1 MSKLEKRKFFYL
13 KVPSVNLNLFKYS
26 SKLFSNNILKLFVS
40 LLIICISSVSF
51 GAGEKINYPQLNW
64 SFSGILGTF
73 DRASQQ
79 RGLQV
84 YKEVCS
90 GCHGM
95 RLLAYRNL
103 KAIGYNE
110 DEIKAFASENSV
122 NTINDDGEVVER
134 PARPSDKFV
143 SPYPNDKAA
152 RAANGGAYPPDLS
165 LIVKARPDGANYLH
179 ALLTGYVD
187 APADKKVP
195 EGMYYNKYYSGNL
208 IGMPQPL
215 YADGVEYADGTKATP
230 DQMAKDVTAFLAWAS
245 EPEMEDRKS
254 LGISV
259 MLFLLLLTALTYFSM
274 KQIWAPIKKQ

>member
-1 MSKLEKRKFFYL
+1 MIKR
-13 KVPSVNLNLFKYS
+13 SLNF
-26 SKLFSNNILKLFVS
+26 FSNISLKLILFWILISFSKIS
-40 LLIICISSVSF
+40 L
-51 GAGEKINYPQLNW
+51 GAGEKIEYPQLNW
-64 SFSGILGTF
+64 TFSGILGTF

-103 KAIGYNE
+103 KAIGYN
-110 DEIKAFASENSV
+110 DEEVKAFAAENSV
-122 NTINDDGEVVER
+122 NTINDDGEVIER
-134 PARPSDKFV
+134 PARASDKFV

-179 ALLTGYVD
+179 ALLTGYED
-187 APADKKVP
+187 APAEKNVP
-195 EGMYYNKYYSGNL
+195 DGMYYNKYYSGKL

-215 YADGVEYADGTKATP
+215 YEDGVEYADGTKATP
-230 DQMAKDVTAFLAWAS
+230 NQMAKDVTAFLAWAS
-245 EPEMEDRKS
+245 EPEMEERKR

-259 MLFLLLLTALTYFSM
+259 ILFLLLLTTLSYFAM

>member
-1 MSKLEKRKFFYL
+1 MNKSSLGLSIGTLRIL
-13 KVPSVNLNLFKYS
+13 LFLMFVLS
-26 SKLFSNNILKLFVS
+26 SKM
-40 LLIICISSVSF
+40 SVA
-51 GAGEKINYPQLNW
+51 AGEKINYPQLNW
-64 SFSGILGTF
+64 SFSSVFGTF
-73 DRASQQ
+73 DRAAQQ

-90 GCHGM
+90 GCHGL

-103 KAIGYNE
+103 KAIGYND
-110 DEIKAFASENSV
+110 DEIKAFAAENSV
-122 NTINDDGEVVER
+122 NSLNDDGEEVER

-143 SPYPNDKAA
+143 SPYPNEQAA

-195 EGMYYNKYYSGNL
+195 DGMYYNKYYSGNL

-245 EPEMEDRKS
+245 EPELEKRKS
-254 LGISV
+254 LGVTV
-259 MLFLLLLTALTYFSM
+259 MLFLLLLTILSYLAM

>member
-1 MSKLEKRKFFYL
+1 MNKSSLGLSIGTLRIL
-13 KVPSVNLNLFKYS
+13 LFLMFVLS
-26 SKLFSNNILKLFVS
+26 SK
-40 LLIICISSVSF
+40 ISVA
-51 GAGEKINYPQLNW
+51 AGEKINYPQLNW
-64 SFSGILGTF
+64 SFSSVFGTF
-73 DRASQQ
+73 DRAAQQ

-90 GCHGM
+90 GCHGL

-103 KAIGYNE
+103 KAIGYND
-110 DEIKAFASENSV
+110 DEIKAFAAENSV
-122 NTINDDGEVVER
+122 NSLNDDGEEVER

-143 SPYPNDKAA
+143 SPYPNEQAA

-195 EGMYYNKYYSGNL
+195 DGMYYNKYYSGNL

-245 EPEMEDRKS
+245 EPELEKRKS
-254 LGISV
+254 LGVTV
-259 MLFLLLLTALTYFSM
+259 MLFLLLLTILSYLAM

>member
-1 MSKLEKRKFFYL
+1 MYK
-13 KVPSVNLNLFKYS
+13 NLLDFISGYIPKTLTYIFLIFS
-26 SKLFSNNILKLFVS
+26 SS
-40 LLIICISSVSF
+40 LSY
-51 GAGEKINYPQLNW
+51 GAGEKLDYPKLDW
-64 SFSGILGTF
+64 SFLGLTGTF

-90 GCHGM
+90 GCHGL

-103 KAIGYNE
+103 KAIGYND

-122 NTINDDGEVVER
+122 DSFNDDGEVVER
-134 PARPSDKFV
+134 EARPSDKFV
-143 SPYPNDKAA
+143 SPYPNEQAA

-165 LIVKARPDGANYLH
+165 LIIKARSNGANYLH

-187 APADKKVP
+187 APAEQKVP
-195 EGMYYNKYYSGNL
+195 DGMYFNKYYPGKL

-215 YADGVEYADGTKATP
+215 YEDGVEYADGTKATP

-245 EPEMEDRKS
+245 EPEMEDRKR

-259 MLFLLLLTALTYFSM
+259 ILFLLVLTILSYLAM
-274 KQIWAPIKKQ
+274 NQIWAPIKNR

>member
-1 MSKLEKRKFFYL
+1 MHK
-13 KVPSVNLNLFKYS
+13 NLLDFISGYIPKTLTYIFLIFS
-26 SKLFSNNILKLFVS
+26 SS
-40 LLIICISSVSF
+40 LSY
-51 GAGEKINYPQLNW
+51 GAGEKLDYPKLDW
-64 SFSGILGTF
+64 SFLGLTGTF

-90 GCHGM
+90 GCHGL

-103 KAIGYNE
+103 KAIGYND

-122 NTINDDGEVVER
+122 NSFNDDGEVVER
-134 PARPSDKFV
+134 EARASDKFV
-143 SPYPNDKAA
+143 SPYPNEQAA

-165 LIVKARPDGANYLH
+165 LIIKARSDGANYLH

-187 APADKKVP
+187 APAEQKVP
-195 EGMYYNKYYSGNL
+195 DGMYFNKYYPGKL

-215 YADGVEYADGTKATP
+215 YEDGVEYADGTKATP

-245 EPEMEDRKS
+245 EPEMEDRKR

-259 MLFLLLLTALTYFSM
+259 ILFLLVLTILSYLAM
-274 KQIWAPIKKQ
+274 KQIWAPIKNR

>member
-1 MSKLEKRKFFYL
+1 MYK
-13 KVPSVNLNLFKYS
+13 NLLDFISGYIPKTLTYIFLIFS
-26 SKLFSNNILKLFVS
+26 SS
-40 LLIICISSVSF
+40 LSYGV
-51 GAGEKINYPQLNW
+51 GEKLDYPKLDW
-64 SFSGILGTF
+64 SFLGLTGTF

-90 GCHGM
+90 GCHGL

-103 KAIGYNE
+103 KAIGYND

-122 NTINDDGEVVER
+122 NSFNDDGEVVER
-134 PARPSDKFV
+134 EARASDKFV
-143 SPYPNDKAA
+143 SPYPNEQAA

-165 LIVKARPDGANYLH
+165 LIIKARSDGANYLH

-187 APADKKVP
+187 APAEQKVP
-195 EGMYYNKYYSGNL
+195 DGMYFNKYYPGKL

-215 YADGVEYADGTKATP
+215 YEDGVEYADGTKATP

-245 EPEMEDRKS
+245 EPEMEDRKR

-259 MLFLLLLTALTYFSM
+259 ILFLLVLTILSYLAM
-274 KQIWAPIKKQ
+274 KQIWAPIKNR

>member
-1 MSKLEKRKFFYL
+1 MYK
-13 KVPSVNLNLFKYS
+13 NLLDFISGYIPKTLTYIFLIFS
-26 SKLFSNNILKLFVS
+26 SS
-40 LLIICISSVSF
+40 LSY
-51 GAGEKINYPQLNW
+51 GAGEKLDYPKLDW
-64 SFSGILGTF
+64 SFVGLTGTF

-90 GCHGM
+90 GCHGL

-103 KAIGYNE
+103 KAIGYND

-122 NTINDDGEVVER
+122 NSFNDDGEVVER
-134 PARPSDKFV
+134 EARASDKFV
-143 SPYPNDKAA
+143 SPYPNEQAA

-165 LIVKARPDGANYLH
+165 LIIKARSDGANYLH

-187 APADKKVP
+187 APAEQKVP
-195 EGMYYNKYYSGNL
+195 DGMYFNKYYPGKL

-215 YADGVEYADGTKATP
+215 YEDGVEYADGTKATP

-245 EPEMEDRKS
+245 EPEMEDRKR

-259 MLFLLLLTALTYFSM
+259 ILFLLVLTILSYLAM
-274 KQIWAPIKKQ
+274 KQIWAPIKNR

>member
-1 MSKLEKRKFFYL
+1 M
-13 KVPSVNLNLFKYS
+13 NNNS
-26 SKLFSNNILKLFVS
+26 SNIIRHYCLKL
-40 LLIICISSVSF
+40 LLFLTLIFITKLSF

-64 SFSGILGTF
+64 TFSGILGTF

-103 KAIGYNE
+103 KSIGYND
-110 DEIKAFASENSV
+110 DEIKAFAAENSV
-122 NTINDDGEVVER
+122 NSINDDGEVVER

-187 APADKKVP
+187 APAEKKVP
-195 EGMYYNKYYSGNL
+195 DGMYYNKYYSGNL

-215 YADGVEYADGTKATP
+215 YDDGVEYADGTKATP
-230 DQMAKDVTAFLAWAS
+230 GQMAKDVTAFLAWAS
-245 EPEMEDRKS
+245 EPEMEERKQ
-254 LGISV
+254 LGITV
-259 MLFLLLLTALTYFSM
+259 ILFLLVLTTLSYFAM
-274 KQIWAPIKKQ
+274 KQIWAPVKNR

>member
-1 MSKLEKRKFFYL
+1 MCKNLLDFFSGYIPKTL
-13 KVPSVNLNLFKYS
+13 TYIFLIFS
-26 SKLFSNNILKLFVS
+26 SS
-40 LLIICISSVSF
+40 LSY
-51 GAGEKINYPQLNW
+51 GAGEKLDYPKLDW
-64 SFSGILGTF
+64 SFLGLTGTF

-90 GCHGM
+90 GCHGL

-103 KAIGYNE
+103 KAIGYND

-122 NTINDDGEVVER
+122 DSFNDDGEVVER
-134 PARPSDKFV
+134 EARPSDKFV
-143 SPYPNDKAA
+143 SPYPNEQAA

-165 LIVKARPDGANYLH
+165 LIIKARSDGANYLH

-187 APADKKVP
+187 APAEQKVP
-195 EGMYYNKYYSGNL
+195 DGMYFNKYYPGKL

-215 YADGVEYADGTKATP
+215 YEDGVEYADGTKATP
-230 DQMAKDVTAFLAWAS
+230 NQMAKDVTAFLAWAS
-245 EPEMEDRKS
+245 EPEMEDRKR

-259 MLFLLLLTALTYFSM
+259 ILFLLVLTILSYLAM
-274 KQIWAPIKKQ
+274 KQIWAPIKNR

>member
-1 MSKLEKRKFFYL
+1 MYMKFLRNYIKLISKTFTFLFIIFF
-13 KVPSVNLNLFKYS
+13 PHTSMA
-26 SKLFSNNILKLFVS
+26 
-40 LLIICISSVSF
+40 
-51 GAGEKINYPQLNW
+51 AGEKINYPKLNW
-64 SFSGILGTF
+64 SFSSIIGTF

-90 GCHGM
+90 GCHGL

-103 KAIGYNE
+103 KAIGYND

-134 PARPSDKFV
+134 QARPSDKFV
-143 SPYPNDKAA
+143 SPYPNEKAA

-165 LIVKARPDGANYLH
+165 LIIKARSGGADYMH

-187 APADKKVP
+187 APAGKKVP
-195 EGMYYNKYYSGNL
+195 DGMYYNKYYSGNL

-215 YADGVEYADGTKATP
+215 YEDGVTYADGTKASP

-245 EPEMEDRKS
+245 EPEMEDRKR

-259 MLFLLLLTALTYFSM
+259 ILFLLVLTILSYLAM
-274 KQIWAPIKKQ
+274 KQIWAPIKNK